1 MTNQG
6 NFAPSPVT
14 LEGKTVRLEPLSLR
28 HASGLL
34 AIGAEESIW
43 QYLSTPAPTSMDKA
57 HDWIEERLA
66 NQAAGERLP
75 VAVISLADGHFA
87 GSTGYSSISV
97 QHRTLEI
104 ASWYGLNYQRTGIN
118 TECKYLLLKH
128 AFEDLGAL
136 RVGLNVDMENTR
148 SRRAVERIGGVQE
161 GLLRKHRIR
170 RDGTRRDTVIFG
182 FINDDWPQ
190 VKVKLEELM
199 NR

>member
-1 MTNQG
+1 MTHQG
-6 NFAPSPVT
+6 NFDPRPVT
-14 LEGKTVRLEPLSLR
+14 LEGSTVRLEPLSLK
-28 HASGLL
+28 HAAGLL

-57 HDWIEERLA
+57 HEWIEERLA
-66 NQAAGERLP
+66 NQAAGDRFP

-87 GSTGYSSISV
+87 GSTGYASISR
-97 QHRTLEI
+97 QHRTLDI

-136 RVGLNVDMENTR
+136 RVGLNVDMENVR

-161 GLLRKHRIR
+161 GILRKHRIR

-199 NR
+199 HR

>member
-6 NFAPSPVT
+6 NFDPRPVI
-14 LEGKTVRLEPLSLR
+14 LDGKTVRLEPLSLN
-28 HASGLL
+28 HAAGVL
-34 AIGAEESIW
+34 AVGAEESIW
-43 QYLSTPAPTSMDKA
+43 QYLSTAAPTSMNKA
-57 HDWIEERLA
+57 EEWIEERLT
-66 NQAAGERLP
+66 NQAAGDRLP
-75 VAVISLADGHFA
+75 VAVISLTDGHFA
-87 GSTGYSSISV
+87 GSTGYASISR

-136 RVGLNVDMENTR
+136 RVGLNVDMENVR

-161 GLLRKHRIR
+161 GILRKHRIR

-190 VKVKLEELM
+190 VRVKLEELM
-199 NR
+199 AR

>member
-1 MTNQG
+1 MTNQS
-6 NFAPSPVT
+6 NFDPRPVT
-14 LEGKTVRLEPLSLR
+14 LEGKTVRLEPLGLK
-28 HASGLL
+28 HAAGLL

-43 QYLSTPAPTSMDKA
+43 QYLSAPAPTSMDKA
-57 HDWIEERLA
+57 HEWIEERLA

-75 VAVISLADGHFA
+75 VAVMSLADGHFA
-87 GSTGYSSISV
+87 GSTGYASISR
-97 QHRTLEI
+97 QHRTLDI

-118 TECKYLLLKH
+118 TECKYLLLKY

-136 RVGLNVDMENTR
+136 RVGLNVDMENVR
-148 SRRAVERIGGVQE
+148 SCRAMERIGGGQE
-161 GLLRKHRIR
+161 GVLRKHRIR

>member
-6 NFAPSPVT
+6 NFDPRPVT
-14 LEGKTVRLEPLSLR
+14 LEGKTVRLEPLSLK
-28 HASGLL
+28 HAAGLL

-43 QYLSTPAPTSMDKA
+43 QYLSAPAPTSMDKA
-57 HDWIEERLA
+57 HEWIEERLA

-87 GSTGYSSISV
+87 GSTGYSSISR

-118 TECKYLLLKH
+118 TECKYLLLKY

-136 RVGLNVDMENTR
+136 RVGLNVDMENALPP
-148 SRRAVERIGGVQE
+148 SCGANRR
-161 GLLRKHRIR
+161 
-170 RDGTRRDTVIFG
+170 GTRGHPTQTPHPTGWDTSGYGYIWFH
-182 FINDDWPQ
+182 
-190 VKVKLEELM
+190 K
-199 NR
+199 

>member
-6 NFAPSPVT
+6 NFAPSPVI
-14 LEGKTVRLEPLSLR
+14 LEGKTVRLEPLSLK
-28 HASGLL
+28 HAAGLL

-43 QYLSTPAPTSMDKA
+43 QYLSTPAPTSMDKV
-57 HDWIEERLA
+57 HEWIEERLA

-87 GSTGYSSISV
+87 GSTGYSSISR

-118 TECKYLLLKH
+118 TECKYLLLKY

-136 RVGLNVDMENTR
+136 RVSLNVDMENAR

>member
-6 NFAPSPVT
+6 NFDPRPVT
-14 LEGKTVRLEPLSLR
+14 LEGKTVRLEPLSLK
-28 HASGLL
+28 HAAGLL

-87 GSTGYSSISV
+87 GSTGYSSISR

-118 TECKYLLLKH
+118 TECKYLLLKY

-136 RVGLNVDMENTR
+136 RVGLNVDMENVR

-161 GLLRKHRIR
+161 GILRKHRIR